1 MRIEN
6 DIKLDFDNVLLKP
19 KRSTA
24 GSRAEVDLVR
34 KFKTLHSKKELVGV
48 PIIVANL
55 DTTGTFA
62 MAKSMSNHGCF
73 TALHKFY
80 SVHEIS
86 QFFYNNRNSKIYH
99 KCFYTMGITDKDMD
113 KLLSCPHIDYGYPY
127 LLCVDV
133 ANGYSMYFEEK
144 LKEIRKICPDSIIM
158 AGNVCTAE
166 MTQELL
172 INCGVDIV
180 KVGIGPGNLCT
191 TRKVTGVGYPQLSAI
206 IECADVAHGIG
217 GHICA
222 DGGLKSP
229 GDFCKAFAA
238 GADFVMSGSYF
249 CGVDEC
255 DGEWVTTRFWDLD
268 KVDQETL
275 KTVNKKR
282 LKVYGMSSREAME
295 KHYGSVPDYRSP
307 EGRCEYVDAKG
318 PVDNIIKEILGGL
331 RSCCTYLGSKSLK
344 DLSKCAT
351 FVRVK

>member
-1 MRIEN
+1 MRIES
-6 DIKLDFDNVLLKP
+6 DIKLDFDSVLLKP

-24 GSRAEVDLVR
+24 GSRADIKLTR
-34 KFKTLHSKKELVGV
+34 KFKTLHSNQEITGV

-62 MAKSMSNHGCF
+62 MAKALYKHNMF
-73 TALHKFY
+73 VALHKFY
-80 SVHEIS
+80 SLLDIDRHFEQNKDKSLFLYNFITSGIKDEDFNKIKEIK
-86 QFFYNNRNSKIYH
+86 NV
-99 KCFYTMGITDKDMD
+99 
-113 KLLSCPHIDYGYPY
+113 LGYPY
-127 LLCVDV
+127 LLCIDV
-133 ANGYSMYFEEK
+133 ANGYSIYFENQ
-144 LKEIRKICPDSIIM
+144 LKKFRELYPQSIIM

-217 GHICA
+217 GHVCA
-222 DGGLKSP
+222 DGGLASP

-249 CGVDEC
+249 CGTDEC
-255 DGEWVTTRFWDLD
+255 EGEWITTRFWDLD
-268 KVDQETL
+268 YVNKETM

-295 KHYGSVPDYRSP
+295 KHYGSVPDYRAP
-307 EGRCEYVDAKG
+307 EGRCEYVDYKG
-318 PVDNIIKEILGGL
+318 PVDNVVQEILGGL
-331 RSCCTYLGSKSLK
+331 RSCCTYVGASSLK

-351 FVRVK
+351 FVRIK